1 MSEAT
6 QDQASA
12 PSIELADL
20 QNAVKIID
28 YACEQ
33 GAFKGWQVIEQ
44 VISVREK
51 IATFLKA
58 ATPPA
63 AEAPAETATPAK
75 KAAPKKAPKK

>member
-6 QDQASA
+6 QDTAAPTA

-63 AEAPAETATPAK
+63 PAEDPAK
-75 KAAPKKAPKK
+75 PAKAAPKKAAKK